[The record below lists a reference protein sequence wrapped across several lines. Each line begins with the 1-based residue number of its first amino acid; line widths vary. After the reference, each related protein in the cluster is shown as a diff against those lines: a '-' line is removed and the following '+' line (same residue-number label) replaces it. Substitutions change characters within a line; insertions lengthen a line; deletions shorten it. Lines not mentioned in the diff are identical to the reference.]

1 MSKSARASASL
12 VSSTAPTSPR
22 PALFTS
28 TSMPPNRATRRLG
41 RGVGLRLVG
50 HVERQHQQVPY
61 LADGL
66 LDGPRIASGRND
78 RVTAIERA
86 AFTISRPSPRDA
98 PVTNRTDTISP

>member
-1 MSKSARASASL
+1 
-12 VSSTAPTSPR
+12 
-22 PALFTS
+22 
-28 TSMPPNRATRRLG
+28 MPPNRATRRLG

-78 RVTAIERA
+78 RVTAIERGLHNLQTQSA
-86 AFTISRPSPRDA
+86 RH
-98 PVTNRTDTISP
+98 PVTNRTETISP